1 MKAVIQR
8 VKQAS
13 VTIDGKPSAQIAKG
27 MVVLLGIAQGDTPTD
42 AQNLA
47 NKIST
52 LRIFEDAQGKMNLS
66 LKEINGRVL
75 VVPQFTLLADLS
87 KGRRPSFEGAAA
99 PQIAQGL
106 CNKLVQDLKGLGLE
120 VEEGRFGAHMI
131 VNIQNDGPVTFVL
144 EV

>member
-8 VKQAS
+8 VNQAS
-13 VTIDGKPSAQIAKG
+13 VTIEGKPIAQIANG

-42 AQNLA
+42 AQNMA

-52 LRIFEDAQGKMNLS
+52 LRIFEDSQGKMNLS
-66 LKEINGRVL
+66 LKDINGRIL

-87 KGRRPSFEGAAA
+87 KGRRPSFEQAAA
-99 PQIAQGL
+99 PEIAQGL
-106 CNKLVQDLKGLGLE
+106 CNNLVQNLKGLGLG

-144 EV
+144 EI